1 MLFLAGWMND
11 NKNVHGRALFYLSG
25 IPMIVGAVLMIFIRK
40 WRRKETLIIEE
51 KKYLEEEDHT
61 MIQLITSL

>member
-1 MLFLAGWMND
+1 MND

-25 IPMIVGAVLMIFIRK
+25 IPMIAGAVLMIFIRK
-40 WRRKETLIIEE
+40 WRRKESLIIEE

>member
-51 KKYLEEEDHT
+51 KNYLEEEDHT